1 MKHRLIPFKINVKL
15 IIILGIMLVTFLTFS
30 QVNSN
35 SNTKINTFLSSEL
48 INLESKTTV
57 SLTLQESFSNYI
69 FDETINREEVL
80 LLMSKANQASEAEK
94 DIIRNNLFVLLEDS
108 YIQMANYDFRQLHF
122 HLPNTESFL
131 RFHKPEKYGDLLEN
145 IRDSVAI
152 ANKEHIYLSGFEEGR
167 IFNGFRY
174 VYPLTYNKNHIGTV
188 EISISAGSVIQAF
201 SEIHPNMNTYFILNK
216 NVVLNK
222 VFEDEANNYK
232 VSDFSSDYM
241 SDIEVHTISMENNT
255 IFTTN
260 EESQFINKISLLI
273 KDDLKGKKS
282 FNLEQA
288 FNGKYYL
295 VQFLVVKNIVG
306 DSVGYFV
313 TTSENDYPHLIHLEN
328 IKELWLVGAIILF
341 SNIAVYFIY
350 NNHVE
355 LKILSNHDPL
365 TRLYNRKKFNE
376 FLSYEFSKFMR
387 YNTIFSI
394 LIFDIDFFKRV
405 NDTYGHNIGD
415 EVLKKLSK
423 SVEEYTRKQDVFAR
437 WGGEEFIC
445 LMPSTNL
452 EDALIVGEKIRILV
466 EETNF
471 DDVGHITVSAGVS
484 EVLSLDYNTSVMIE
498 RADKALYRAK
508 EGGRN
513 RVLS

>member
-69 FDETINREEVL
+69 FDEIINREEVL
-80 LLMSKANQASEAEK
+80 QLISNANQASDSEK

-108 YIQMANYDFRQLHF
+108 YKKMVNYDFRQLHF

-145 IRDSVAI
+145 IRASVAI

-423 SVEEYTRKQDVFAR
+423 SVEEYTRKQDAFAR

-452 EDALIVGEKIRILV
+452 EEALIVGEKIRLLV
-466 EETNF
+466 EETVF
-471 DDVGHITVSAGVS
+471 DDVGHITVSVGVS
-484 EVLSLDYNTSVMIE
+484 EVLSLDDNTNVIIE